1 MIATLI
7 SVFLLIVSSLFDE
20 DDRTLSKL
28 ILSKLVLSSFKL
40 QA

>member
-28 ILSKLVLSSFKL
+28 TLSKLVPSSFKL